1 MSSALAGR
9 FLTIGPP
16 GKSPLLKWSCSVSSP
31 CEWST
36 VPHSAWLYCFPWQL
50 WYQMQWAEVLR
61 LLFLVVSTVMI
72 LALPPCSWSPP
83 LTLVISAWCS
93 GWHLSKPE
101 DIALIHYID
110 DIMQI
115 GLSEQEVVT
124 IADIGFVL
132 SAASRNLWDLSS
144 PTRGSNLCPQ
154 QWKWRI
160 LSIGTPV
167 NSPDVVLFFS
177 TFFFFFFA
185 VLGLCCSTEAV
196 TSRLL

>member
-1 MSSALAGR
+1 
-9 FLTIGPP
+9 
-16 GKSPLLKWSCSVSSP
+16 
-31 CEWST
+31 
-36 VPHSAWLYCFPWQL
+36 
-50 WYQMQWAEVLR
+50 MQWAEMLR

-124 IADIGFVL
+124 IADTGFVL
-132 SAASRNLWDLSS
+132 SAAPHNLWDLSS

-154 QWKWRI
+154 QWKGGVLTTGAPGNSPRW
-160 LSIGTPV
+160 PV
-167 NSPDVVLFFS
+167 NSVNGFPLCSPPLSGNFLQCILPALPTQTLTLCFYFS
-177 TFFFFFFA
+177 LPSFKP
-185 VLGLCCSTEAV
+185 STHQRVFLSSFLYDNNVDNLSLWVAIILSA
-196 TSRLL
+196 TLINL